1 MSFDPRNILVID
13 FGQLGDVVLS
23 LPALRAIRKK
33 LPQARITVA
42 VGKPG
47 APVVDLSG
55 YADATIV
62 VDRVALRDG
71 WKVLSVFRIGKI
83 VKQVRRERFDF
94 VIDLHSLSETN
105 LLGFL
110 SGAPKRLYARRPNRS
125 LDILANFDPKPP
137 IEDNRPTKHAIDRYL
152 DVLIPLGILDAP
164 RIPRLPTRAEDD
176 ASVEQMLKK
185 EKANTNVP
193 LVGLF
198 PGAGHP
204 GRRWPL
210 ARFSELA
217 ERLARN
223 DAVRIVIFAGP
234 EERGMIK
241 EMRAVF
247 PRSTIIFDKL
257 TIPQLASAL
266 ARLSVFV
273 SNDTGPMHIATAV
286 GASVV
291 ALLDRPTPNSFIPI
305 EERHRVIYSQRISEM
320 TTDEVY
326 EATRE
331 LLASGRTATL
341 FAS

>member
-1 MSFDPRNILVID
+1 MAFDPRNILVID

-23 LPALRAIRKK
+23 LPALRAIREKF
-33 LPQARITVA
+33 PQARITVA

-71 WKVLSVFRIGKI
+71 WKVLSLFRIGHI
-83 VKQVRRERFDF
+83 VKEVRRARFDF

-110 SGAPKRLYARRPNRS
+110 SGARHRLYARRPGRS
-125 LDILANFDPKPP
+125 IDVFANFHPKPP
-137 IEDNRPTKHAIDRYL
+137 VEDNRPTKHAIDRYL
-152 DVLIPLGILDAP
+152 DVLIPLGIRDAP
-164 RIPRLPTRAEDD
+164 RIPRLGTRAEDD
-176 ASVEQMLKK
+176 ASAEQMLKK
-185 EKANTNVP
+185 EKANTNAP

-204 GRRWPL
+204 DRRWPL
-210 ARFSELA
+210 ARFNELA
-217 ERLARN
+217 ERLVRN
-223 DAVRIVIFAGP
+223 DGVRIILFAGP
-234 EERGMIK
+234 EEREMVK
-241 EMRAVF
+241 EMRAAF
-247 PRSTIIFDKL
+247 PRTAIIFDRL

-286 GASVV
+286 GTSVV
-291 ALLDRPTPNSFIPI
+291 ALLDRPTPNSFIPV
-305 EERHRVIYSQRISEM
+305 EERHRVIYSRRISEM

-326 EATRE
+326 AATRE
-331 LLASGRTATL
+331 LLVAGRTETL